1 MRTHTS
7 TLWTLLTASALGLGL
22 TACNDKQPP
31 AEPAVKAPATSP
43 APAAPSNA
51 AEMEQKQAKARN
63 EYNRAYNRL
72 IDDNRS
78 IAAMYK
84 SYVGLGINGKKKIPS
99 SFYGAPD
106 DVERVMKDLKAARA
120 VGSGDAQLDGAVDS
134 LIAAGDKLATTW
146 ASMDSY
152 FRTKAF
158 LDDNWAKA
166 KANDAAMTAGFTGVI
181 ASIDK
186 LGSELDR
193 LQDAQRVERMAKL
206 KSQGDMVTYNVLNT
220 MDYAKKFVTE
230 LDKLDSLK
238 NKEAVAKVD
247 ERVKALEAALTDLSQ
262 SLRDEKQK
270 SGKELD
276 TGYTNLVGKMESM
289 IGQWRTFKD
298 SKSPM
303 TYRNIIGYYNDAIGI
318 YNRGLNRK

>member
-1 MRTHTS
+1 MRPSTS
-7 TLWTLLTASALGLGL
+7 TLWTLFAASALGLSL
-22 TACNDKQPP
+22 TACNDKQSP
-31 AEPAVKAPATSP
+31 AEPAAKAPAASP

-51 AEMEQKQAKARN
+51 AETEQKQAKARN
-63 EYNRAYNRL
+63 DYNRAYNRL

-78 IAAMYK
+78 VAAKYK
-84 SYVGLGINGKKKIPS
+84 SYVGLGINGKKKSPS

-106 DVERVMKDLKAARA
+106 DVERVMTDLKAARA
-120 VGSGDAQLDGAVDS
+120 VGSGDAQLDAAVDN
-134 LIAAGDKLATTW
+134 LIAAGDKLVATWTP
-146 ASMDSY
+146 MDSY

-158 LDDNWAKA
+158 LDDDWAKA

-181 ASIDK
+181 AGIDK

-206 KSQGDMVTYNVLNT
+206 KSQGDMVTYNLLNT
-220 MDYAKKFVTE
+220 MDYAKQFVTE

-238 NKEAVAKVD
+238 NKEVVAKVD
-247 ERVKALEAALTDLSQ
+247 ERVKALEAALADLSQ
-262 SLRDEKQK
+262 ALRDEKQK
-270 SGKELD
+270 TGKELD
-276 TGYTNLVGKMESM
+276 GGYASLVGKMESM
-289 IGQWRTFKD
+289 IGQWRTFKN
-298 SKSPM
+298 SKSPL